1 MFQYK
6 KTVPGDPTI
15 LPGMH
20 TILADRGQSYQV
32 NYIKDVEYVQ
42 RDGKPLHL
50 QLLLPGGL
58 LPGMESTLRYP
69 LVVYVQGSAWGEQY
83 VYGSLP
89 QLVPL
94 ARAGFV
100 VASVKHRPSSQARF
114 PGFLQDVKSAIRFL
128 RANAEKYFIDPS
140 QVGIWGDSSGGHD
153 AQMVGVTGDMEEF
166 KTQDNRE
173 LSDGVQA
180 VVDAEGE
187 LLCKVLNYRPFL
199 IKPNNLEL
207 GAIFGR
213 ELHTPEEIRDCA
225 AALQRRGARNVLVS
239 MAGDGALLLDE
250 TGACHRMPA
259 PKGAVRNSVGAGDS
273 MVAGFLAGWL
283 RTGSYREALRLGTAA
298 GSATAFADG
307 LATREQVES
316 LLRKLEP

>member
-20 TILADRGQSYQV
+20 TILADRSQSYQV

-94 ARAGFV
+94 ARAGF
-100 VASVKHRPSSQARF
+100 

-140 QVGIWGDSSGGHD
+140 QVGIWGDSSGGHA

-166 KTQDNRE
+166 KTEDNHE
-173 LSDGVQA
+173 FSDAVQA
-180 VVDAEGE
+180 VVDFYGPSDVTRINDGPRDPQFTADKSKIPEDILFGGCVIDHPE
-187 LLCKVLNYRPFL
+187 IAQPGNPLNYIEKDKPLPPFL
-199 IKPNNLEL
+199 IAHGDEDPMVPFNQSVLTAQKLLET
-207 GAIFGR
+207 
-213 ELHTPEEIRDCA
+213 E
-225 AALQRRGARNVLVS
+225 
-239 MAGDGALLLDE
+239 
-250 TGACHRMPA
+250 HRVEFY
-259 PKGAVRNSVGAGDS
+259 KVVGAGHGTF
-273 MVAGFLAGWL
+273 MWNEEVIQLVIRFFKAWLA
-283 RTGSYREALRLGTAA
+283 
-298 GSATAFADG
+298 
-307 LATREQVES
+307 V
-316 LLRKLEP
+316 

>member
-140 QVGIWGDSSGGHD
+140 QVGIWGDSSGGHA

-180 VVDAEGE
+180 VVDFYGPSDVTHINDTPRDPIFTADKSKIPEDILFGGCVVDHPE
-187 LLCKVLNYRPFL
+187 SAQPGNPINYIEKDKPLPPFL
-199 IKPNNLEL
+199 IAHGDEDPMVPFN
-207 GAIFGR
+207 
-213 ELHTPEEIRDCA
+213 
-225 AALQRRGARNVLVS
+225 QSVLT
-239 MAGDGALLLDE
+239 AQKLLE
-250 TGACHRMPA
+250 TGHTLEFY
-259 PKGAVRNSVGAGDS
+259 KVVGAGHGTFMWTQELVDL
-273 MVAGFLAGWL
+273 VIRFFKAWLAI
-283 RTGSYREALRLGTAA
+283 
-298 GSATAFADG
+298 
-307 LATREQVES
+307 
-316 LLRKLEP
+316 

>member
-20 TILADRGQSYQV
+20 TILADRSQSGQV

-42 RDGKPLHL
+42 RNGKPLHL

-140 QVGIWGDSSGGHD
+140 QVGIWGDSSGGHA

-173 LSDGVQA
+173 FSDGVQA
-180 VVDAEGE
+180 VVDFYGPSDVTHINDTPRDPIFTADKSKIPEDILFGGCVVDHPE
-187 LLCKVLNYRPFL
+187 IAQPGNPINYIEKDKPLPPFL
-199 IKPNNLEL
+199 IAHGDEDPMVPFN
-207 GAIFGR
+207 
-213 ELHTPEEIRDCA
+213 
-225 AALQRRGARNVLVS
+225 QSVLT
-239 MAGDGALLLDE
+239 AQKLLE
-250 TGACHRMPA
+250 TGHTLEFY
-259 PKGAVRNSVGAGDS
+259 KVVGAGHGTFMWTQELVDL
-273 MVAGFLAGWL
+273 VIRFFKAWLAI
-283 RTGSYREALRLGTAA
+283 
-298 GSATAFADG
+298 
-307 LATREQVES
+307 
-316 LLRKLEP
+316 

>member
-6 KTVPGDPTI
+6 KTVPGDLTI

-89 QLVPL
+89 QLVSL

-140 QVGIWGDSSGGHD
+140 QVGIWGDSSGGHA

-180 VVDAEGE
+180 VVDFYGPSDVTHVNDTPRDPIFTADKSKIPEDILFGGCVVDHPE
-187 LLCKVLNYRPFL
+187 IAQPGNPINYIEKDKPLPPFL
-199 IKPNNLEL
+199 IAHGDEDPMVPFN
-207 GAIFGR
+207 
-213 ELHTPEEIRDCA
+213 
-225 AALQRRGARNVLVS
+225 QSVLT
-239 MAGDGALLLDE
+239 AQKLLE
-250 TGACHRMPA
+250 TGHTLEFY
-259 PKGAVRNSVGAGDS
+259 KVVGAGHGTFMWTQELVDL
-273 MVAGFLAGWL
+273 VIRFFKAWLAI
-283 RTGSYREALRLGTAA
+283 
-298 GSATAFADG
+298 
-307 LATREQVES
+307 
-316 LLRKLEP
+316 

>member
-1 MFQYK
+1 M
-6 KTVPGDPTI
+6 
-15 LPGMH
+15 
-20 TILADRGQSYQV
+20 
-32 NYIKDVEYVQ
+32 EYVQ

-140 QVGIWGDSSGGHD
+140 QVGIWGDSSGGHA

-180 VVDAEGE
+180 VVDFYGPSDVTHINDTPRDPIFTADKSKIPEDILFGGCVVDHPE
-187 LLCKVLNYRPFL
+187 IAQPGNPINYIEKDKPLPPFL
-199 IKPNNLEL
+199 I
-207 GAIFGR
+207 
-213 ELHTPEEIRDCA
+213 
-225 AALQRRGARNVLVS
+225 
-239 MAGDGALLLDE
+239 
-250 TGACHRMPA
+250 
-259 PKGAVRNSVGAGDS
+259 GAGHGTFMWTQELVDL
-273 MVAGFLAGWL
+273 VIRFFKAWLAI
-283 RTGSYREALRLGTAA
+283 
-298 GSATAFADG
+298 
-307 LATREQVES
+307 
-316 LLRKLEP
+316 

>member
-20 TILADRGQSYQV
+20 TILADRSQSYQV

-140 QVGIWGDSSGGHD
+140 QVGIWGDSSGGHA

-180 VVDAEGE
+180 VVDFYGPSDVTHINDTPRDPIFTADKSKIPEDILFGGCVVDHPE
-187 LLCKVLNYRPFL
+187 IAQPGNPINYIEKDKPLPPFL
-199 IKPNNLEL
+199 IAHGDEDPMVPFN
-207 GAIFGR
+207 
-213 ELHTPEEIRDCA
+213 
-225 AALQRRGARNVLVS
+225 QSVLT
-239 MAGDGALLLDE
+239 AQKLLE
-250 TGACHRMPA
+250 TGHTLEFY
-259 PKGAVRNSVGAGDS
+259 KVVGAGHGTFMWTQELVDL
-273 MVAGFLAGWL
+273 VIRFFKAWLAI
-283 RTGSYREALRLGTAA
+283 
-298 GSATAFADG
+298 
-307 LATREQVES
+307 
-316 LLRKLEP
+316 

>member
-6 KTVPGDPTI
+6 KTVPGDLTI

-20 TILADRGQSYQV
+20 TILADRSQSYQV

-42 RDGKPLHL
+42 RDGKPLRL

-140 QVGIWGDSSGGHD
+140 QVGIWGDSSGGHA

-180 VVDAEGE
+180 VVDFYGPSDVTHINDTPRDPIFTADKSKIPEDILFGGCVVDHPE
-187 LLCKVLNYRPFL
+187 IAQPGNPINYIEKDKPLPPFL
-199 IKPNNLEL
+199 IAHGDEDPMVPFN
-207 GAIFGR
+207 
-213 ELHTPEEIRDCA
+213 
-225 AALQRRGARNVLVS
+225 QSVLT
-239 MAGDGALLLDE
+239 AQKLLE
-250 TGACHRMPA
+250 TGHTLEFY
-259 PKGAVRNSVGAGDS
+259 KVVGAGHGTFMWTQELVDL
-273 MVAGFLAGWL
+273 VIRFFKAWLAI
-283 RTGSYREALRLGTAA
+283 
-298 GSATAFADG
+298 
-307 LATREQVES
+307 
-316 LLRKLEP
+316 

>member
-1 MFQYK
+1 MLQYK

-20 TILADRGQSYQV
+20 TILADRSQSYQV

-114 PGFLQDVKSAIRFL
+114 PGFLQDMKSAIRFL

-140 QVGIWGDSSGGHD
+140 QVGIWGDSSGGHA

-180 VVDAEGE
+180 VVDFYGPSDVTHVNDTPRDPIFTADKSKIPEDILFGGCVVDHPE
-187 LLCKVLNYRPFL
+187 IAQPGNPINYIEKDKPLPPFL
-199 IKPNNLEL
+199 IAHGDEDPMVPFN
-207 GAIFGR
+207 
-213 ELHTPEEIRDCA
+213 
-225 AALQRRGARNVLVS
+225 QSVLT
-239 MAGDGALLLDE
+239 AQKLLE
-250 TGACHRMPA
+250 TGHTLEFY
-259 PKGAVRNSVGAGDS
+259 KVVGAGHGTFMWTQELVDL
-273 MVAGFLAGWL
+273 VIRFFKAWLAI
-283 RTGSYREALRLGTAA
+283 
-298 GSATAFADG
+298 
-307 LATREQVES
+307 
-316 LLRKLEP
+316 

>member
-100 VASVKHRPSSQARF
+100 VASVKHRPLLSGAVSRLFAGREVGDPVPAGQRGEVFHRSQ
-114 PGFLQDVKSAIRFL
+114 PGGDLGRFL
-128 RANAEKYFIDPS
+128 RRPRRPDGGRHRGHG
-140 QVGIWGDSSGGHD
+140 GI
-153 AQMVGVTGDMEEF
+153 
-166 KTQDNRE
+166 
-173 LSDGVQA
+173 
-180 VVDAEGE
+180 
-187 LLCKVLNYRPFL
+187 
-199 IKPNNLEL
+199 
-207 GAIFGR
+207 
-213 ELHTPEEIRDCA
+213 
-225 AALQRRGARNVLVS
+225 
-239 MAGDGALLLDE
+239 
-250 TGACHRMPA
+250 
-259 PKGAVRNSVGAGDS
+259 
-273 MVAGFLAGWL
+273 
-283 RTGSYREALRLGTAA
+283 
-298 GSATAFADG
+298 
-307 LATREQVES
+307 
-316 LLRKLEP
+316 

>member
-20 TILADRGQSYQV
+20 TILADRSQSYQV

-140 QVGIWGDSSGGHD
+140 QVGIWGDSSGGHA

-180 VVDAEGE
+180 VVDFYGPSDVTHVNDTPRDPIFTADKSKIPEDILFGGCVVDHPE
-187 LLCKVLNYRPFL
+187 IAQPGNPINYIEKDKPLPPFL
-199 IKPNNLEL
+199 IAHGDEDPMVPFN
-207 GAIFGR
+207 
-213 ELHTPEEIRDCA
+213 
-225 AALQRRGARNVLVS
+225 QSVLT
-239 MAGDGALLLDE
+239 AQKLLE
-250 TGACHRMPA
+250 TGHTLEFY
-259 PKGAVRNSVGAGDS
+259 KVVGAGHGTFMWTQELVDL
-273 MVAGFLAGWL
+273 VIRFFKAWLAI
-283 RTGSYREALRLGTAA
+283 
-298 GSATAFADG
+298 
-307 LATREQVES
+307 
-316 LLRKLEP
+316 

>member
-140 QVGIWGDSSGGHD
+140 QVGIWGDSSGGHA

-180 VVDAEGE
+180 VVDFYGPSDVTHINDTPRDPIFTADKSKIPEDILFGGCVVDHPE
-187 LLCKVLNYRPFL
+187 IAQPGNPINYIEKDKPLPPFL
-199 IKPNNLEL
+199 IAHGDEDPMVPFN
-207 GAIFGR
+207 
-213 ELHTPEEIRDCA
+213 
-225 AALQRRGARNVLVS
+225 QSVLT
-239 MAGDGALLLDE
+239 AQKLLE
-250 TGACHRMPA
+250 TGHTLEFY
-259 PKGAVRNSVGAGDS
+259 KVVGAGHGTFMWTQELVDL
-273 MVAGFLAGWL
+273 VIRFFKAWLAI
-283 RTGSYREALRLGTAA
+283 
-298 GSATAFADG
+298 
-307 LATREQVES
+307 
-316 LLRKLEP
+316 

>member
-20 TILADRGQSYQV
+20 TILADRSQSYQV

-140 QVGIWGDSSGGHD
+140 QVGIWGDSSGGHA

-166 KTQDNRE
+166 KTEDNHE
-173 LSDGVQA
+173 FSDAVQA
-180 VVDAEGE
+180 VVDFYGPSDVTRINDGPRDPQFTADKSKIPEDILFGGCVIDHPE
-187 LLCKVLNYRPFL
+187 IAQPGNPLNYIEKDKPLPPFL
-199 IKPNNLEL
+199 IAHGDEDPMVPFNQSVLTAQKLLET
-207 GAIFGR
+207 
-213 ELHTPEEIRDCA
+213 E
-225 AALQRRGARNVLVS
+225 
-239 MAGDGALLLDE
+239 
-250 TGACHRMPA
+250 HRVEFY
-259 PKGAVRNSVGAGDS
+259 KVVGAGHGTF
-273 MVAGFLAGWL
+273 MWNEEVIQLVIRFFKAWLA
-283 RTGSYREALRLGTAA
+283 
-298 GSATAFADG
+298 
-307 LATREQVES
+307 V
-316 LLRKLEP
+316 